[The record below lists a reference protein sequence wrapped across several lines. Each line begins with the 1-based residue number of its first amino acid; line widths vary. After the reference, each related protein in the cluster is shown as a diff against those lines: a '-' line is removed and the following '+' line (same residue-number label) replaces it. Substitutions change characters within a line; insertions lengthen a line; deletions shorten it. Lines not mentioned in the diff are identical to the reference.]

1 MRPPRHWTFLSHH
14 VSIRNTPSWL
24 FLPEVGHHAT
34 PTTFPTDSTESRN
47 SKSEIRNSKFEF
59 AATEGT
65 RTEHGKKSVFHPC
78 FIRGSFFFLRTYL
91 VGPNA
96 VSCRR
101 PPARRAAH
109 RNPKANS
116 ATE

>member
-78 FIRGSFFFLRTYL
+78 FIRGSVFLLRTYH
-91 VGPNA
+91 VGSDA
-96 VSCRR
+96 GSGRR
-101 PPARRAAH
+101 PLPRAADH
-109 RNPKANS
+109 RNPRAHS